1 MRQLILPMTILL
13 SLTGCQLKT
22 WNLSS
27 KQPEPTTVSSSTT
40 NEEISRLKE
49 QIRLKDEKI
58 KELSLR
64 ADRLAEKVRKLEFL
78 NEQLQKQLEAV
89 GDAPK
94 QRDRYK
100 KMLINKELEIKR
112 LEDKIKKLQQEITRL
127 KRSGQPQ
134 GKNNRI
140 K

>member
-1 MRQLILPMTILL
+1 MRQLILPMAILL
-13 SLTGCQLKT
+13 SLTSCQLKT

-27 KQPEPTTVSSSTT
+27 KQTEPTTVPSST

-78 NEQLQKQLEAV
+78 NELLQKQLEAV

-112 LEDKIKKLQQEITRL
+112 LEDKIKKLQEEIIHL
-127 KRSGQPQ
+127 KTGQANP
-134 GKNNRI
+134 
-140 K
+140 

>member
-13 SLTGCQLKT
+13 SLAGCQLKT

-27 KQPEPTTVSSSTT
+27 KQTEPTTVPSSTS
-40 NEEISRLKE
+40 EEISRLKE

-127 KRSGQPQ
+127 KISGHAQ

>member
-1 MRQLILPMTILL
+1 MTILL

-22 WNLSS
+22 WNSSS
-27 KQPEPTTVSSSTT
+27 KRPEPTTVSSSTS
-40 NEEISRLKE
+40 EEISRLKE

-58 KELSLR
+58 AELRQRS
-64 ADRLAEKVRKLEFL
+64 DRLAEKVRKLEFL

-127 KRSGQPQ
+127 KTSGQSQ

>member
-27 KQPEPTTVSSSTT
+27 KQPEPTRASSST

-100 KMLINKELEIKR
+100 QMLINKELEIKR

-127 KRSGQPQ
+127 KTSGQSQ

>member
-1 MRQLILPMTILL
+1 MTILL
-13 SLTGCQLKT
+13 SLAGCQLKT

-27 KQPEPTTVSSSTT
+27 KQTEPTTVPSSTS
-40 NEEISRLKE
+40 EEISRLKE

-100 KMLINKELEIKR
+100 QMLINKELEIKQ
-112 LEDKIKKLQQEITRL
+112 LEDKIKKLQQEITQL
-127 KRSGQPQ
+127 KSSGHAQ
-134 GKNNRI
+134 GKNN
-140 K
+140 

>member
-1 MRQLILPMTILL
+1 MVILL
-13 SLTGCQLKT
+13 NLTSCQLKT
-22 WNLSS
+22 WNSSS
-27 KQPEPTTVSSSTT
+27 KQPEPTTVSSST
-40 NEEISRLKE
+40 NEEIIRLKE
-49 QIRLKDEKI
+49 QIHLKDEKI
-58 KELSLR
+58 KELCLR

-127 KRSGQPQ
+127 KTSGQSQ

>member
-27 KQPEPTTVSSSTT
+27 KQPEPTTVSSST

-58 KELSLR
+58 AELRQRS
-64 ADRLAEKVRKLEFL
+64 DRLAEKVRKLEFL

-89 GDAPK
+89 GDAPR

-112 LEDKIKKLQQEITRL
+112 LEDKVKKLQQEITRL
-127 KRSGQPQ
+127 KASGQSQ

>member
-13 SLTGCQLKT
+13 SLAGCQLKT

-27 KQPEPTTVSSSTT
+27 KQTEPTTVPSSTS
-40 NEEISRLKE
+40 EEISRLKE

-100 KMLINKELEIKR
+100 QMLINKELEIKQ
-112 LEDKIKKLQQEITRL
+112 LEDKIKKLQQEITQL
-127 KRSGQPQ
+127 KSSGHAQ
-134 GKNNRI
+134 GKNN
-140 K
+140 

>member
-13 SLTGCQLKT
+13 SLAGCQLKT

-27 KQPEPTTVSSSTT
+27 KQTEPTTVPSSTS
-40 NEEISRLKE
+40 EEISRLKE

-100 KMLINKELEIKR
+100 QMLINKELEIKQ
-112 LEDKIKKLQQEITRL
+112 LEDKIKKLQQEITQL
-127 KRSGQPQ
+127 KSSRHAPD
-134 GKNNRI
+134 KNN
-140 K
+140 

>member
-1 MRQLILPMTILL
+1 MTILL

-22 WNLSS
+22 WNSSS
-27 KQPEPTTVSSSTT
+27 KRPEPTTVSSSP

-112 LEDKIKKLQQEITRL
+112 LEDKIKKLEQEITRL
-127 KRSGQPQ
+127 KISGHAQ

>member
-1 MRQLILPMTILL
+1 M
-13 SLTGCQLKT
+13 
-22 WNLSS
+22 
-27 KQPEPTTVSSSTT
+27 
-40 NEEISRLKE
+40 KE

-58 KELSLR
+58 AELRQRS
-64 ADRLAEKVRKLEFL
+64 DRLAEKVRKLEFL

-112 LEDKIKKLQQEITRL
+112 LEEKIKKLQQEITRL
-127 KRSGQPQ
+127 KTSGQSQ